1 MVVQEFY
8 LLYNELIKR
17 PLFFNKLHRQLKLL
31 QRRLKNKQLGSNNR
45 HKLNQKIAKIHQ
57 TVSDT
62 RKDFHYKVAHR
73 LCDDNGMIFVEDID
87 LRAWSRN
94 MLCKHN
100 LDAGFGQFFEILSY
114 VCWKRDVYFAKV
126 NKNYTSQICPNCEVH
141 TGKKQLSERTHTCPE
156 CGFSCNRDFAASLV
170 IRSRGLNA
178 VGQPV
183 FQNACGDGLSGLG
196 SNLRLDKNL

>member
-1 MVVQEFY
+1 M
-8 LLYNELIKR
+8 
-17 PLFFNKLHRQLKLL
+17 
-31 QRRLKNKQLGSNNR
+31 GSNNR

-62 RKDFHYKVAHR
+62 IKDFHYKLAHC
-73 LCDDNGMIFVEDID
+73 LCDDNGMIFVEDINF
-87 LRAWSRN
+87 RAWSRN

-141 TGKKQLSERTHTCPE
+141 TGKKQLSERTHRKT
-156 CGFSCNRDFAASLV
+156 RDAGNSASLDL
-170 IRSRGLNA
+170 SREATRAVLTA
-178 VGQPV
+178 VGFMV
-183 FQNACGDGLSGLG
+183 
-196 SNLRLDKNL
+196 